1 MIIARCR
8 DDELHFLICSYNLFV
23 ELKKYSDAYLLEKK
37 SSNTMRSLLMLVDNL
52 WERLTKNNNMTDLKM
67 FKLKFENEGGYDMFE
82 SI

>member
-1 MIIARCR
+1 
-8 DDELHFLICSYNLFV
+8 
-23 ELKKYSDAYLLEKK
+23 
-37 SSNTMRSLLMLVDNL
+37 MRSLLMLVDNL